1 MFLNIL
7 VIVLYYQNK
16 PAKVQEKTCV
26 HVCKLDMK
34 ETLAGTLCE
43 FVSEC
48 DFLFRVCG
56 CCVV

>member
-16 PAKVQEKTCV
+16 PAKVQEKCV